1 MELLTFPLLYPIL
14 KGEIFMN
21 MKEIIGNIDE
31 TMDRIDEQ
39 AKAYECSNKTL
50 DNAFGNFDRFFVDA
64 LSGKLDVEE
73 STNAHKAN
81 KNKEDEPEVLH
92 ADAVIG
98 KDGEE
103 IKL

>member
-1 MELLTFPLLYPIL
+1 
-14 KGEIFMN
+14 MN
-21 MKEIIGNIDE
+21 MKEVINNIDE

-39 AKAYECSNKTL
+39 AKAYECNNKTL
-50 DNAFGNFDRFFVDA
+50 DNAFGNFDHFFTDD
-64 LSGKLDVEE
+64 LSGNLNVDE

-81 KNKEDEPEVLH
+81 KEKEPEVEVLH